1 MTICA
6 AVLALS
12 FCALW
17 ACALFMVPDHV
28 LSLFRYRLWRLR
40 DHLQDCILD
49 ERLPDLPVVNDL
61 LDTVESMIEHAD
73 RVTLS
78 SFLAYG
84 LAGGHG
90 LDEAGDGSFDLRG
103 LSNEQ
108 RELLNRI
115 LSNLFDH
122 MTFKTIAGSP
132 IGAFFLPI
140 LLLLLKLRTRFWAK
154 PLIEPQAEFRR
165 VRDFRASVATRGKPA
180 RSSLVATA
188 G

>member
-6 AVLALS
+6 VVFILS

-17 ACALFMVPDHV
+17 ACAIFMVPDHV

-49 ERLPDLPVVNDL
+49 ERLPELPVVNDL
-61 LDTVESMIEHAD
+61 FDTVESMIEHAD

-78 SFLAYG
+78 SFVAFG
-84 LAGGHG
+84 LAGGRG
-90 LDEAGDGSFDLRG
+90 SDEAGEEPFDLCG
-103 LSNEQ
+103 LSDEQ
-108 RELLNRI
+108 RELFNRI

-122 MTFKTIAGSP
+122 MAFKTIAGSP
-132 IGAFFLPI
+132 VGGFFLPI
-140 LLLLLKLRTRFWAK
+140 LLPLLRLRTKYWAK
-154 PLIEPQAEFRR
+154 PLIEPQAEFRH
-165 VRDFRASVATRGKPA
+165 VRDFRASVATQGKPT
-180 RSSLVATA
+180 RDTLVATA